1 MKSAGHRFWWEVLME
16 KQKESKNMCLS
27 INIENLRIK
36 MKKIFNTLP
45 LALIVMSIYS
55 CTSDDE
61 TVQDAN
67 DNSSV
72 VTTFTCTQEN
82 DGTTTKA
89 ALDSDCK
96 TILWKTGDA
105 ISIFDGNKANNEYI
119 LDSESDG
126 KSTGT
131 FSGTGAVTGPYV
143 AVYPYTAGATLS
155 DDRKSVSN
163 IVLPDEQ
170 EAVAGG
176 FDPKAALMIAKSET
190 TTLTFKNAVGFIKVT
205 PQFDCKKI
213 ILRAAN
219 KTQPLAGKGTIK
231 FDDSDNPYIDFTDS
245 KELSYSITLSGTI
258 TSGNAYYI
266 AVPAVTLYE
275 NWTLTFVTENKNYMR
290 QVTKPITFV
299 RSQALNLGTFAT
311 DGDYWVGSN
320 GIVSTGKQVDLGLTI
335 EQGGKTY
342 KVYFAKSNLT
352 TTGLA
357 ENETDYGDYFAW
369 GATEPWCTSYSGT
382 TINGWKVGKSGGY
395 IEDNA
400 PYYNNGSYTKY
411 TTPGKN
417 LEASDDAANVILGG
431 DWQIPT
437 QAIWQALVNNL
448 SSKGWDDVRKGYKFE
463 NNDKTLF
470 LPASGDV
477 VGSKFRSVSSYGI
490 YWSGTSDSE
499 TEKANRLGFL
509 SGDVF
514 VTVSSSRYYGH
525 SVRPVR
531 LVEVSAAT
539 TEGYNVEEDF
549 KW

>member
-1 MKSAGHRFWWEVLME
+1 
-16 KQKESKNMCLS
+16 
-27 INIENLRIK
+27 
-36 MKKIFNTLP
+36 MKKLFKTLP

-89 ALDSDCK
+89 ALGSEGK
-96 TILWKTGDA
+96 ILWESGDA
-105 ISIFDGNKANNEYI
+105 ISIFDGNKANYKYS
-119 LDSESDG
+119 LGSESNG

-143 AVYPYTAGATLS
+143 AVYPYTAGATLNN
-155 DDRKSVSN
+155 DGTVSN

-213 ILRAAN
+213 ILRAADKN
-219 KTQPLAGKGTIK
+219 QPLAGKGTIK
-231 FDDSDNPYIDFTDS
+231 FDGSDNPYIDFTDS

-258 TSGNAYYI
+258 TSGKAYYI
-266 AVPAVTLYE
+266 AVPAVTLSAH
-275 NWTLTFVTENKNYMR
+275 WTLTFVTENKNYMR

-299 RSQALNLGTFAT
+299 RSIALNLGEFTT
-311 DGDYWVGSN
+311 GGNYWVGSS
-320 GIVSTGKQVDLGLTI
+320 GIVSPGKQVDLGLTI

-357 ENETDYGDYFAW
+357 ENESDYGDYFAW
-369 GATEPWCTSYSGT
+369 GAIKPWYTKIDKTSSIWT
-382 TINGWKVGKSGGY
+382 ATWEKTGGY
-395 IEDNA
+395 TEANA
-400 PYYNNGSYTKY
+400 PYYNDGSYTKY
-411 TTPGKN
+411 TTQGNTLK
-417 LEASDDAANVILGG
+417 ASDDAANVILGG
-431 DWQIPT
+431 DWWIPT
-437 QAIWQALVNNL
+437 QAIWEALVNISPEHL
-448 SSKGWDDVRKGYKFE
+448 DSGHKFT
-463 NNDKTLF
+463 NNGQTLF
-470 LPASGDV
+470 LPAAGYVDNTQFDA
-477 VGSKFRSVSSYGI
+477 VGSDGY
-490 YWSGTSDSE
+490 YWSGTADSS
-499 TEKANRLGFL
+499 TDAYYLQL
-509 SGDVF
+509 YPSGNVNAQSYI
-514 VTVSSSRYYGH
+514 VRYKGL

-531 LVEVSAAT
+531 LVAVSANT
-539 TEGYNVEEDF
+539 NTEGYNEENDF
-549 KW
+549 EW

>member
-1 MKSAGHRFWWEVLME
+1 
-16 KQKESKNMCLS
+16 
-27 INIENLRIK
+27 
-36 MKKIFNTLP
+36 MKKLFKTLP

-61 TVQDAN
+61 TVQDVN
-67 DNSSV
+67 DISSV

-96 TILWKTGDA
+96 TILWKSEDA
-105 ISIFDGNKANNEYI
+105 ISIFDNSKANKEYI
-119 LDSESDG
+119 LDSESNG

-176 FDPKAALMIAKSET
+176 FDPKAALMIATSNT
-190 TTLTFKNAVGFIKVT
+190 TTLQFKNAVGFIKVT
-205 PQFDCKKI
+205 PKFDCKKI

-219 KTQPLAGKGTIK
+219 KDKPLAGKGIINIE
-231 FDDSDNPYIDFTDS
+231 DPNNPYIDFTDS

-258 TSGNAYYI
+258 TSGKAYYI
-266 AVPAVTLYE
+266 AVPAVTLSE

-290 QVTKPITFV
+290 QVTNPITFA
-299 RSQALNLGTFAT
+299 RSIALNLGTFT
-311 DGDYWVGSN
+311 TGGNYWVGSN
-320 GIVSTGKQVDLGLTI
+320 GIVSSGKQVDLGLTI

-357 ENETDYGDYFAW
+357 ENESDYGDYFAW
-369 GATEPWCTSYSGT
+369 GAIKPWYSS
-382 TINGWKVGKSGGY
+382 IDKSKYPWTATWEKKGGY
-395 IEDNA
+395 TEANA

-411 TTPGKN
+411 TTNGN
-417 LEASDDAANVILGG
+417 ILEAADDAANVILGG
-431 DWQIPT
+431 DWWIPT
-437 QAIWQALVNNL
+437 KAIWEALVGITT
-448 SSKGWDDVRKGYKFE
+448 KGWDSENRYQFT
-463 NNDKTLF
+463 NNDQTLF
-470 LPASGDV
+470 LPAAGYVNGTLFSANSDG
-477 VGSKFRSVSSYGI
+477 Y
-490 YWSGTSDSE
+490 YWSGT
-499 TEKANRLGFL
+499 A
-509 SGDVF
+509 
-514 VTVSSSRYYGH
+514 SSSTRANYLQLYNSGNVSAQLASDRYYGF

-531 LVEVSAAT
+531 LVAVSATTT
-539 TEGYNVEEDF
+539 TEGYNEEKDF
-549 KW
+549 EW

>member
-1 MKSAGHRFWWEVLME
+1 
-16 KQKESKNMCLS
+16 
-27 INIENLRIK
+27 
-36 MKKIFNTLP
+36 MKKLFKTLP

-61 TVQDAN
+61 TVQDVN

-89 ALDSDCK
+89 ALGSEGK
-96 TILWKTGDA
+96 ILWESGDA
-105 ISIFDGNKANNEYI
+105 ISIFDGNKANYKYS
-119 LDSESDG
+119 LGSESNG

-143 AVYPYTAGATLS
+143 AVYPYTAGATLNN
-155 DDRKSVSN
+155 DGTVSN

-213 ILRAAN
+213 ILRAADKN
-219 KTQPLAGKGTIK
+219 QPLAGKGTIK
-231 FDDSDNPYIDFTDS
+231 FDGSDNPYIDFTDS

-266 AVPAVTLYE
+266 AVPAVKLSE

-290 QVTKPITFV
+290 HVKKTITFV
-299 RSQALNLGTFAT
+299 RSIALNLGEFTT
-311 DGDYWVGSN
+311 GGNYWVGSN
-320 GIVSTGKQVDLGLTI
+320 GIVTSDKQVDWGLTI

-357 ENETDYGDYFAW
+357 ENESDYGDYFAW
-369 GATEPWCTSYSGT
+369 GAIKPWYTKIDKTSSPWT
-382 TINGWKVGKSGGY
+382 ATWEKTGGY
-395 IEDNA
+395 TEANA
-400 PYYNNGSYTKY
+400 PYYKNGSYTKY
-411 TTPGKN
+411 TTQGNTLK
-417 LEASDDAANVILGG
+417 ASDDAANVILGG
-431 DWQIPT
+431 DWWIPT
-437 QAIWQALVNNL
+437 QAIWQALVDNSTKGLDSGFKFTNN
-448 SSKGWDDVRKGYKFE
+448 GQ
-463 NNDKTLF
+463 TLF
-470 LPASGDV
+470 LPAAGYVTDTRFPG
-477 VGSKFRSVSSYGI
+477 VGSHGY
-490 YWSGTSDSE
+490 YWSGTAHSSTDAYYLQLYSGGNVNAQLVSDRSC
-499 TEKANRLGFL
+499 GFP
-509 SGDVF
+509 
-514 VTVSSSRYYGH
+514 
-525 SVRPVR
+525 VRPVR
-531 LVEVSAAT
+531 LVAVSANT
-539 TEGYNVEEDF
+539 NTEGYNEENDF

>member
-1 MKSAGHRFWWEVLME
+1 
-16 KQKESKNMCLS
+16 
-27 INIENLRIK
+27 
-36 MKKIFNTLP
+36 MKKLFKTLP
-45 LALIVMSIYS
+45 LVLIVMSIYS

-61 TVQDAN
+61 TVQDVN

-89 ALDSDCK
+89 ALGSEGK
-96 TILWKTGDA
+96 ILWESGDA
-105 ISIFDGNKANNEYI
+105 ISIFDGNKANYKYS
-119 LDSESDG
+119 LGSESNG

-176 FDPKAALMIAKSET
+176 FDPKAALMIAKSNT
-190 TTLTFKNAVGFIKVT
+190 TTLQFKNAVGFIKVT

-219 KTQPLAGKGTIK
+219 KTQPLAGKGKINIE
-231 FDDSDNPYIDFTDS
+231 DPNNPYIDFTGS

-258 TSGNAYYI
+258 TSGKAYYI
-266 AVPAVTLYE
+266 AVPAVTLSAY
-275 NWTLTFVTENKNYMR
+275 WTLTFVTENKNYMR

-299 RSQALNLGTFAT
+299 RSIALNLGEFTT
-311 DGDYWVGSN
+311 GGNYWVGSS
-320 GIVSTGKQVDLGLTI
+320 GIVSPGKQVDLGLTI

-357 ENETDYGDYFAW
+357 ENESDYGDYFAW
-369 GATEPWCTSYSGT
+369 GAIKPWYSS
-382 TINGWKVGKSGGY
+382 IDKSKSPWTATWEKTGGY
-395 IEDNA
+395 TEANA
-400 PYYNNGSYTKY
+400 PYYHNGSYTKY
-411 TTPGKN
+411 TTDGEILK
-417 LEASDDAANVILGG
+417 ASDDAANVILGG
-431 DWQIPT
+431 DWWIPT
-437 QAIWQALVNNL
+437 QAIWQALVDN
-448 SSKGWDDVRKGYKFE
+448 STKGLDSGHKFT
-463 NNDKTLF
+463 NNDQTLF
-470 LPASGDV
+470 LPAADYVKGTKFYD
-477 VGSKFRSVSSYGI
+477 GSDGF
-490 YWSGTSDSE
+490 YWSGTAHSSTD
-499 TEKANRLGFL
+499 AYFL
-509 SGDVF
+509 LLFPSGDV
-514 VTVSSSRYYGH
+514 SAQSASDRYYGC

-531 LVEVSAAT
+531 LVVVSAAT
-539 TEGYNVEEDF
+539 NTEGYDVENDF
-549 KW
+549 KWE

>member
-1 MKSAGHRFWWEVLME
+1 
-16 KQKESKNMCLS
+16 
-27 INIENLRIK
+27 
-36 MKKIFNTLP
+36 MKKLFKTLP

-61 TVQDAN
+61 TVQDVN

-89 ALDSDCK
+89 ALGSEGK
-96 TILWKTGDA
+96 ILWESGDA
-105 ISIFDGNKANNEYI
+105 ISIFDGNKANYKYS
-119 LDSESDG
+119 LGSESNG

-143 AVYPYTAGATLS
+143 AVYPYTEGATLS

-205 PQFDCKKI
+205 PQFNCKKI
-213 ILRAAN
+213 ILRAAD
-219 KTQPLAGKGTIK
+219 KTKPLAGKGTIK
-231 FDDSDNPYIDFTDS
+231 FDGSDNPYIDFTDS

-266 AVPAVTLYE
+266 AVPAVTLSA

-290 QVTKPITFV
+290 HVTKPITFV
-299 RSQALNLGTFAT
+299 RSIALNLGEFTT
-311 DGDYWVGSN
+311 GGNYWVGSN
-320 GIVSTGKQVDLGLTI
+320 GIVTSDKQVDLGLTI

-352 TTGLA
+352 ATGLA
-357 ENETDYGDYFAW
+357 EKETDYGDYFAW

-395 IEDNA
+395 SKDNA
-400 PYYNNGSYTKY
+400 PFYDSSTGSYTKY
-411 TTPGKN
+411 TAGKT
-417 LEASDDAANVILGG
+417 LEAADDAANVILGG
-431 DWQIPT
+431 NWQLPT
-437 QAIWQALVNNL
+437 PDIWVALWNANNTTVNWGNNGDM
-448 SSKGWDDVRKGYKFE
+448 KFIGEENGMKITKKDVSG
-463 NNDKTLF
+463 THLF
-470 LPASGDV
+470 LPAAGYVFRIWSYD
-477 VGSKFRSVSSYGI
+477 VGSCGH
-490 YWSGTSDSE
+490 YWSGTVYSSAAAHFLYFKSGIVSDQY
-499 TEKANRLGFL
+499 K
-509 SGDVF
+509 D
-514 VTVSSSRYYGH
+514 SRNYGI

-531 LVEVSAAT
+531 LVEVSWAGSVPAT
-539 TEGYNVEEDF
+539 NEGYGVEDDL

>member
-1 MKSAGHRFWWEVLME
+1 MKSAGHRFWREVLME
-16 KQKESKNMCLS
+16 KQKESKKMCLS

-36 MKKIFNTLP
+36 MKKIFKTLP

-61 TVQDAN
+61 TVQGLN

-82 DGTTTKA
+82 DGTATKA

-96 TILWKTGDA
+96 TILWESGDA
-105 ISIFDGNKANNEYI
+105 ISIFDGGKANNDYR
-119 LDSESDG
+119 LDSESNG

-143 AVYPYTAGATLS
+143 AVYPYTAGATLNN
-155 DDRKSVSN
+155 DGTVSN

-170 EAVAGG
+170 NAVAGG
-176 FDPKAALMIAKSET
+176 FDPKAALMIATSTT
-190 TTLTFKNAVGFIKVT
+190 TTLQFKNAVGFIKVT

-231 FDDSDNPYIDFTDS
+231 FDDSDYPYIDFTDS

-266 AVPAVTLYE
+266 AVPAVTLSAY
-275 NWTLTFVTENKNYMR
+275 WTLTFVTENKNYMR
-290 QVTKPITFV
+290 QVTKPITFA
-299 RSQALNLGTFAT
+299 RSKAWNLGTFAT

-320 GIVSTGKQVDLGLTI
+320 GIVGAVKQVDLGLTI

-357 ENETDYGDYFAW
+357 ENESDYGDYFAW
-369 GATEPWCTSYSGT
+369 GAIKPWYSS
-382 TINGWKVGKSGGY
+382 IDKSKSPWTATWEKTGGY
-395 IEDNA
+395 TEANA

-411 TTPGKN
+411 TAENT
-417 LEASDDAANVILGG
+417 LVASDDAANVILGG
-431 DWQIPT
+431 DWWIPT
-437 QAIWQALVNNL
+437 KAIWEALVNISTRSL
-448 SSKGWDDVRKGYKFE
+448 DSGYKFT
-463 NNDKTLF
+463 NNDQTLF
-470 LPASGDV
+470 LPAAGYVKGTKFLAVDSGD
-477 VGSKFRSVSSYGI
+477 GY
-490 YWSGTSDSE
+490 YWSGTAKSS
-499 TEKANRLGFL
+499 TSAYYLQLFS
-509 SGDVF
+509 SG
-514 VTVSSSRYYGH
+514 TVNAQSNIDRYIGL

-531 LVEVSAAT
+531 LVAVSAAT
-539 TEGYNVEEDF
+539 TTEGYNEEKDF
-549 KW
+549 EW

>member
-1 MKSAGHRFWWEVLME
+1 
-16 KQKESKNMCLS
+16 
-27 INIENLRIK
+27 
-36 MKKIFNTLP
+36 MKKLFKTLP

-61 TVQDAN
+61 TVQDVN

-89 ALDSDCK
+89 ALNSDYK
-96 TILWKTGDA
+96 TILWKSGDA
-105 ISIFDGNKANNEYI
+105 ISIFDGNKANNDYR
-119 LDSESDG
+119 LDSESNG

-143 AVYPYTAGATLS
+143 AVYPYTEGATLS

-213 ILRAAN
+213 ILRAAD

-231 FDDSDNPYIDFTDS
+231 FDGSDPCIDFTGS

-258 TSGNAYYI
+258 TSGKAYYI
-266 AVPAVTLYE
+266 AVPAVTLSAY
-275 NWTLTFVTENKNYMR
+275 WTLTFVTENKNYMR
-290 QVTKPITFV
+290 LVRNSITFA
-299 RSQALNLGTFAT
+299 RSKAWNLGTFAT

-320 GIVSTGKQVDLGLTI
+320 GIVSLVKQVDLGLTI

-357 ENETDYGDYFAW
+357 ENESDYGDYFAW
-369 GATEPWCTSYSGT
+369 GAIKPWYTKIDKTSSIWT
-382 TINGWKVGKSGGY
+382 ATWEKTGGY
-395 IEDNA
+395 TEANA
-400 PYYNNGSYTKY
+400 PYYNHGSYTKY
-411 TTPGKN
+411 TSDGEILK
-417 LEASDDAANVILGG
+417 AADDAANVILGG
-431 DWQIPT
+431 DWWIPT
-437 QAIWQALVNNL
+437 QAIWQALVDN
-448 SSKGWDDVRKGYKFE
+448 SKKGLDSGFKFT
-463 NNDKTLF
+463 NNDQTLF
-470 LPASGDV
+470 LPAAGYVNGTSFV
-477 VGSKFRSVSSYGI
+477 AVGFDGY
-490 YWSGTSDSE
+490 YWSGTARSSTSAYQLQLYGSGKVDAELASD
-499 TEKANRLGFL
+499 RFCGFP
-509 SGDVF
+509 
-514 VTVSSSRYYGH
+514 
-525 SVRPVR
+525 VRPVR
-531 LVEVSAAT
+531 LVAVSANTT
-539 TEGYNVEEDF
+539 TEGYDVENDF
-549 KW
+549 QW

>member
-1 MKSAGHRFWWEVLME
+1 
-16 KQKESKNMCLS
+16 
-27 INIENLRIK
+27 
-36 MKKIFNTLP
+36 MKKLFKTLP

-89 ALDSDCK
+89 ALGSEGK
-96 TILWKTGDA
+96 ILWESGDA
-105 ISIFDGNKANNEYI
+105 ISIFDGNKANYKYS
-119 LDSESDG
+119 LGSESNG

-143 AVYPYTAGATLS
+143 AVYPYTAGATLNV
-155 DDRKSVSN
+155 DGTVSN

-170 EAVAGG
+170 KAVAGG
-176 FDPKAALMIAKSET
+176 FDPKAALMIAKGET

-219 KTQPLAGKGTIK
+219 KTKPLAGKGTIK
-231 FDDSDNPYIDFTDS
+231 FDGSDNPYIDFTDS
-245 KELSYSITLSGTI
+245 KELFYSITLSGTI

-266 AVPAVTLYE
+266 AVPAGEYSAF
-275 NWTLTFVTENKNYMR
+275 WTLTFVTENKNYMR
-290 QVTKPITFV
+290 QVRKPITFV
-299 RSQALNLGTFAT
+299 RSIALNLGEFTT
-311 DGDYWVGSN
+311 GGNYWVGSN
-320 GIVSTGKQVDLGLTI
+320 GIVTSDKQVDWGLTI

-357 ENETDYGDYFAW
+357 ENESDYGDYFAW
-369 GATEPWCTSYSGT
+369 GAIKPWYTKIDKTSSIWT
-382 TINGWKVGKSGGY
+382 ATWEKTGGY
-395 IEDNA
+395 TEANA

-411 TTPGKN
+411 TTEGN
-417 LEASDDAANVILGG
+417 TLVASDDAANVILGG
-431 DWQIPT
+431 DWWIPT
-437 QAIWQALVNNL
+437 QAIWQALVDNSTKGLDSGFKFTNN
-448 SSKGWDDVRKGYKFE
+448 GQ
-463 NNDKTLF
+463 TLF
-470 LPASGDV
+470 LPAAGYV
-477 VGSKFRSVSSYGI
+477 KVTTFYENGSDGY
-490 YWSGTSDSE
+490 YWSGT
-499 TEKANRLGFL
+499 ANSSTTYYLHLYR
-509 SGDVF
+509 SGN
-514 VTVSSSRYYGH
+514 VSAQLASYRSRGY

-539 TEGYNVEEDF
+539 TTEGYNEENDF
-549 KW
+549 VW

>member
-1 MKSAGHRFWWEVLME
+1 ME

-36 MKKIFNTLP
+36 MKKIFKTLP

-61 TVQDAN
+61 TVQDLN

-105 ISIFDGNKANNEYI
+105 ISIFDGGKANNDYR
-119 LDSESDG
+119 LDSESNG

-143 AVYPYTAGATLS
+143 AVYPYTAGATLNA
-155 DDRKSVSN
+155 DGTVSN

-170 EAVAGG
+170 NAVAGG

-231 FDDSDNPYIDFTDS
+231 FDGSDNPYIDFTDS

-266 AVPAVTLYE
+266 AVPAVTLSAY
-275 NWTLTFVTENKNYMR
+275 WTLTFVTENKNYMR
-290 QVTKPITFV
+290 QVTKPITFA
-299 RSQALNLGTFAT
+299 RSKAWNLGTFAT

-320 GIVSTGKQVDLGLTI
+320 GIVGAVKQVDLGLTI

-357 ENETDYGDYFAW
+357 ENESDYGDYFAW
-369 GATEPWCTSYSGT
+369 GAIKPWYSS
-382 TINGWKVGKSGGY
+382 IDKSKSPWTATWEKTGGY
-395 IEDNA
+395 TGANA

-411 TTPGKN
+411 TTDGEI
-417 LEASDDAANVILGG
+417 LEAADDAANVILGG
-431 DWQIPT
+431 DWWIPT
-437 QAIWQALVNNL
+437 QAIWQALVDN
-448 SSKGWDDVRKGYKFE
+448 SKKGLDSGFKFT
-463 NNDKTLF
+463 NNDQTLF
-470 LPASGDV
+470 LPAAGYVNGTSFSANFDG
-477 VGSKFRSVSSYGI
+477 Y
-490 YWSGTSDSE
+490 YWSGTADSS
-499 TEKANRLGFL
+499 TDAYYLQL
-509 SGDVF
+509 YSSGNVNAQSYI
-514 VTVSSSRYYGH
+514 VRYKGL

-531 LVEVSAAT
+531 LVAVSAAT
-539 TEGYNVEEDF
+539 TTEGYNEEKDF
-549 KW
+549 EW

>member
-1 MKSAGHRFWWEVLME
+1 
-16 KQKESKNMCLS
+16 
-27 INIENLRIK
+27 
-36 MKKIFNTLP
+36 MKKLFKTLP

-61 TVQDAN
+61 TVQDVN

-89 ALDSDCK
+89 ALGSEGK
-96 TILWKTGDA
+96 ILWESGDA
-105 ISIFDGNKANNEYI
+105 ISIFDGNKANYKYS
-119 LDSESDG
+119 LGSESNG

-170 EAVAGG
+170 NAVAGG
-176 FDPKAALMIAKSET
+176 FDPKAALMIAKGET
-190 TTLTFKNAVGFIKVT
+190 TTLQFKNAVGFIKVT

-213 ILRAAN
+213 ILRAAD
-219 KTQPLAGKGTIK
+219 KTRPLAGKGTIK
-231 FDDSDNPYIDFTDS
+231 FDGSDNPYIDFTDS

-258 TSGNAYYI
+258 TSGKAYYI
-266 AVPAVTLYE
+266 AVPAVTLSE

-290 QVTKPITFV
+290 LVRNPITFA
-299 RSQALNLGTFAT
+299 RSKAWNLGTFAT

-320 GIVSTGKQVDLGLTI
+320 GIVGAVKQVDLGLTI

-357 ENETDYGDYFAW
+357 ENESDYGDYFAW
-369 GATEPWCTSYSGT
+369 GAIKPWYSSIDKSKYPWT
-382 TINGWKVGKSGGY
+382 ATWEKSGGY
-395 IEDNA
+395 TEANA

-411 TTPGKN
+411 TTNGKI
-417 LEASDDAANVILGG
+417 LEAADDAAHAILGG
-431 DWQIPT
+431 NWQLPT
-437 QAIWQALVNNL
+437 TEIWGALYNANQDKVYWGPNN
-448 SSKGWDDVRKGYKFE
+448 G
-463 NNDKTLF
+463 DKTLETISGIQGMKITKKDDSKTYIF
-470 LPASGDV
+470 LPAAGWVSGLYFKE
-477 VGSKFRSVSSYGI
+477 VGSIFY
-490 YWSGTSDSE
+490 YWSGTASSTGAYDLTFWNGSVTAQDSSDRS
-499 TEKANRLGFL
+499 
-509 SGDVF
+509 
-514 VTVSSSRYYGH
+514 YGY

-531 LVEVSAAT
+531 LVEVLES
-539 TEGYNVEEDF
+539 EQ
-549 KW
+549 

>member
-1 MKSAGHRFWWEVLME
+1 
-16 KQKESKNMCLS
+16 
-27 INIENLRIK
+27 
-36 MKKIFNTLP
+36 MKKLFKTLP

-61 TVQDAN
+61 TLQDVN

-96 TILWKTGDA
+96 TILWKSGDA
-105 ISIFDGNKANNEYI
+105 ISIFDGVGNKQFTLKAESAGQKSGSFTGACNE
-119 LDSESDG
+119 SES
-126 KSTGT
+126 
-131 FSGTGAVTGPYV
+131 YV

-190 TTLTFKNAVGFIKVT
+190 TTLQFKNAVGFIKVT

-219 KTQPLAGKGTIK
+219 KTQPLAGKGKINIE
-231 FDDSDNPYIDFTDS
+231 DPNNPYIDFTGS

-266 AVPAVTLYE
+266 AVPAVTLSAY
-275 NWTLTFVTENKNYMR
+275 WTLTFVTENKNYMR
-290 QVTKPITFV
+290 QVTKPITFA
-299 RSQALNLGTFAT
+299 RSIALNLGEFTT
-311 DGDYWVGSN
+311 GGNYWVGSN
-320 GIVSTGKQVDLGLTI
+320 GIVSSVKQVDLGLTI

-357 ENETDYGDYFAW
+357 ENESDYGDYFAW
-369 GATEPWCTSYSGT
+369 GAIKPWYTKIDKTSSIWT
-382 TINGWKVGKSGGY
+382 ATWEKTGGY
-395 IEDNA
+395 TTANA

-411 TTPGKN
+411 TTDGEI
-417 LEASDDAANVILGG
+417 LEAADDAANVILGG
-431 DWQIPT
+431 DWWIPT
-437 QAIWQALVNNL
+437 KAIWEALVNIPT
-448 SSKGWDDVRKGYKFE
+448 KGWDSEKRYKFT
-463 NNDKTLF
+463 NNDQTLF
-470 LPASGDV
+470 LPAAGYVNGTAFSANYDG
-477 VGSKFRSVSSYGI
+477 Y
-490 YWSGTSDSE
+490 YWSGTADSS
-499 TEKANRLGFL
+499 TDAYYLQL
-509 SGDVF
+509 YSSGHVNAQSYI
-514 VTVSSSRYYGH
+514 VRYKGL

-531 LVEVSAAT
+531 LVAVSANTT
-539 TEGYNVEEDF
+539 TEGYNEENDF
-549 KW
+549 VW

>member
-1 MKSAGHRFWWEVLME
+1 
-16 KQKESKNMCLS
+16 
-27 INIENLRIK
+27 
-36 MKKIFNTLP
+36 MKKLFKTLP

-96 TILWKTGDA
+96 TILWMTGDA
-105 ISIFDGNKANNEYI
+105 ISIFDGNKANNDYR
-119 LDSESDG
+119 LDSESNG

-190 TTLTFKNAVGFIKVT
+190 TTLQFKNAVGFIKVT

-219 KTQPLAGKGTIK
+219 KTKPLAGKGTIK
-231 FDDSDNPYIDFTDS
+231 FDGSDNPYIDFTDS
-245 KELSYSITLSGTI
+245 KELSYSITLSGSI
-258 TSGNAYYI
+258 TNGNAYYI
-266 AVPAVTLYE
+266 AVPAGEYSA

-290 QVTKPITFV
+290 QVRNPITFA
-299 RSQALNLGTFAT
+299 RSKAWNLGTFAT
-311 DGDYWVGSN
+311 DGNYWVGSN
-320 GIVSTGKQVDLGLTI
+320 GIVTSDKQVDLGLTI

-357 ENETDYGDYFAW
+357 ENESDYGDYFAW
-369 GATEPWCTSYSGT
+369 GAIKPWYTKIDKTSSIWT
-382 TINGWKVGKSGGY
+382 ATWEKTGGY
-395 IEDNA
+395 IIANA
-400 PYYNNGSYTKY
+400 PYYYNGSYTKY
-411 TTPGKN
+411 TTDGEI
-417 LEASDDAANVILGG
+417 LEAADDAANVILGG
-431 DWQIPT
+431 DWWIPT
-437 QAIWQALVNNL
+437 QAIWEALVNIPT
-448 SSKGWDDVRKGYKFE
+448 KGWDSEKRYTFT
-463 NNDKTLF
+463 NNGQTLF
-470 LPASGDV
+470 LPAAGYVNGTSFV
-477 VGSKFRSVSSYGI
+477 AVGSAGY
-490 YWSGTSDSE
+490 YWSGT
-499 TEKANRLGFL
+499 ANPSTDAYYLQL
-509 SGDVF
+509 YSSG
-514 VTVSSSRYYGH
+514 TVNAQSNIDRYIGL

-531 LVEVSAAT
+531 LVAVSANTT
-539 TEGYNVEEDF
+539 TEGYNEEKDF
-549 KW
+549 EW

>member
-1 MKSAGHRFWWEVLME
+1 
-16 KQKESKNMCLS
+16 
-27 INIENLRIK
+27 
-36 MKKIFNTLP
+36 MKKIFKTLP

-61 TVQDAN
+61 TVQDVN

-89 ALDSDCK
+89 ALGSEGK
-96 TILWKTGDA
+96 ILWESGDA
-105 ISIFDGNKANNEYI
+105 ISLFDGNKANYKYS
-119 LDSESDG
+119 LGSESNG

-143 AVYPYTAGATLS
+143 AVYPYTEGATLS

-176 FDPKAALMIAKSET
+176 FDPKAALMIAKGET
-190 TTLTFKNAVGFIKVT
+190 TTLQFKNAVGFIKVT

-213 ILRAAN
+213 ILRAAD
-219 KTQPLAGKGTIK
+219 KTKPLAGKGTIK
-231 FDDSDNPYIDFTDS
+231 FDGSDNPYIDFTDS

-258 TSGNAYYI
+258 TNGNAYYI
-266 AVPAVTLYE
+266 AVPAVTLSAY
-275 NWTLTFVTENKNYMR
+275 WTLTFVTENKNYMR

-299 RSQALNLGTFAT
+299 RSIALNLGTFST
-311 DGDYWVGSN
+311 SDEKWVGSR
-320 GIVSTGKQVDLGLTI
+320 GIVDSNQEVDLGLTI
-335 EQGGKTY
+335 TGSDNKKY
-342 KVYFAKSNLT
+342 KVIFANANLT
-352 TTGLA
+352 ATGLA
-357 ENETDYGDYFAW
+357 ANESDYGDYFAW
-369 GATEPWCTSYSGT
+369 GATEPWLTSYTYDG
-382 TINGWKVGKSGGY
+382 NGYDDANFTNKAWKVGKSDGY
-395 IEDNA
+395 IQANA
-400 PYYNNGSYTKY
+400 PYYNGFYTKY
-411 TTPGKN
+411 TTYGKT

-490 YWSGTSDSE
+490 YWSGTADSE
-499 TEKANRLGFL
+499 TEKANRLGL
-509 SGDVF
+509 VSGDVF
-514 VTVSSSRYYGH
+514 VTVSSFRYYGC

-531 LVEVSAAT
+531 LVAV
-539 TEGYNVEEDF
+539 D
-549 KW
+549 

>member
-1 MKSAGHRFWWEVLME
+1 
-16 KQKESKNMCLS
+16 
-27 INIENLRIK
+27 
-36 MKKIFNTLP
+36 MKKLFKTLP

-61 TVQDAN
+61 TVQDVN
-67 DNSSV
+67 DISSV

-105 ISIFDGNKANNEYI
+105 ISIFDGGKANNDYR
-119 LDSESDG
+119 LDSESNG

-231 FDDSDNPYIDFTDS
+231 FDGSDPCIDFTGS

-266 AVPAVTLYE
+266 AVPAVTLSE

-290 QVTKPITFV
+290 QVTNPITFV
-299 RSQALNLGTFAT
+299 RSRAWNLGTFAT
-311 DGDYWVGSN
+311 DGDYWVGPN
-320 GIVSTGKQVDLGLTI
+320 ALLST
-335 EQGGKTY
+335 
-342 KVYFAKSNLT
+342 
-352 TTGLA
+352 
-357 ENETDYGDYFAW
+357 
-369 GATEPWCTSYSGT
+369 
-382 TINGWKVGKSGGY
+382 
-395 IEDNA
+395 
-400 PYYNNGSYTKY
+400 
-411 TTPGKN
+411 KN
-417 LEASDDAANVILGG
+417 I
-431 DWQIPT
+431 
-437 QAIWQALVNNL
+437 
-448 SSKGWDDVRKGYKFE
+448 
-463 NNDKTLF
+463 
-470 LPASGDV
+470 
-477 VGSKFRSVSSYGI
+477 
-490 YWSGTSDSE
+490 
-499 TEKANRLGFL
+499 
-509 SGDVF
+509 
-514 VTVSSSRYYGH
+514 
-525 SVRPVR
+525 
-531 LVEVSAAT
+531 
-539 TEGYNVEEDF
+539 
-549 KW
+549 

>member
-1 MKSAGHRFWWEVLME
+1 
-16 KQKESKNMCLS
+16 
-27 INIENLRIK
+27 
-36 MKKIFNTLP
+36 MKKLFKTLP

-61 TVQDAN
+61 TVQDVN

-105 ISIFDGNKANNEYI
+105 ISIFDGNKANNDYR
-119 LDSESDG
+119 LDSESNG

-170 EAVAGG
+170 EAVADG
-176 FDPKAALMIAKSET
+176 FDPKAALMIAKGET

-213 ILRAAN
+213 ILRAAD
-219 KTQPLAGKGTIK
+219 KTKPLAGKGTIN
-231 FDDSDNPYIDFTDS
+231 FDGSDNPYIDFTDS

-266 AVPAVTLYE
+266 AVPAVTLSAY
-275 NWTLTFVTENKNYMR
+275 WTLTFVTDEKNYMR
-290 QVTKPITFV
+290 QVTKPITFA
-299 RSQALNLGTFAT
+299 RSKAWNLGTFAT

-320 GIVSTGKQVDLGLTI
+320 GIVGAVKQVDLGLTI
-335 EQGGKTY
+335 EQGGKKY
-342 KVYFAKSNLT
+342 RVIFAKSNLT

-357 ENETDYGDYFAW
+357 ENESDYGDYFAW
-369 GATEPWCTSYSGT
+369 GAIKPWYTKIDKTSSIWT
-382 TINGWKVGKSGGY
+382 ATWEKTGGY
-395 IEDNA
+395 TEANA

-411 TTPGKN
+411 TTEGN
-417 LEASDDAANVILGG
+417 TLVASDDAANVILGG
-431 DWQIPT
+431 DWWIPT
-437 QAIWQALVNNL
+437 KAIWEALVGITT
-448 SSKGWDDVRKGYKFE
+448 KGWDSTNKGYKFT
-463 NNDKTLF
+463 NNDQTLF
-470 LPASGDV
+470 LPAAGYVKDTRFLG
-477 VGSKFRSVSSYGI
+477 VGSDGY
-490 YWSGTSDSE
+490 YWSGTARSNTRAYYLHLPSSANVSAQLASDRYS
-499 TEKANRLGFL
+499 GF
-509 SGDVF
+509 
-514 VTVSSSRYYGH
+514 

-531 LVEVSAAT
+531 LVAVSAAT
-539 TEGYNVEEDF
+539 TTEGYNEEKDF
-549 KW
+549 EW

>member
-1 MKSAGHRFWWEVLME
+1 
-16 KQKESKNMCLS
+16 
-27 INIENLRIK
+27 
-36 MKKIFNTLP
+36 MKKLFKTLP

-61 TVQDAN
+61 TVQDVN

-105 ISIFDGNKANNEYI
+105 ISIFDGNKANNDYR
-119 LDSESDG
+119 LDSESNG

-205 PQFDCKKI
+205 PQFNCKKI
-213 ILRAAN
+213 ILRAAD
-219 KTQPLAGKGTIK
+219 KKKPLAGKGTIK

-266 AVPAVTLYE
+266 AVPAVTLSAY
-275 NWTLTFVTENKNYMR
+275 WTLTFVTENKNYMR
-290 QVTKPITFV
+290 QVKNHITFA
-299 RSQALNLGTFAT
+299 RSKAWNLGTFAT

-320 GIVSTGKQVDLGLTI
+320 GIVGAVKQVDLGLTI

-357 ENETDYGDYFAW
+357 ENESDYGDYFAW
-369 GATEPWCTSYSGT
+369 GAIKPWYSSIDKSKYPWT
-382 TINGWKVGKSGGY
+382 ATWEKSGGY
-395 IEDNA
+395 TEANA

-411 TTPGKN
+411 TTNGKI
-417 LEASDDAANVILGG
+417 LEAADDAANVILGG
-431 DWQIPT
+431 DWWIPT
-437 QAIWQALVNNL
+437 QAIWQALVNIPT
-448 SSKGWDDVRKGYKFE
+448 KGWDSEKRYTFT
-463 NNDKTLF
+463 NNGQTLF
-470 LPASGDV
+470 LPAAGYVNGTS
-477 VGSKFRSVSSYGI
+477 FYANSYGY
-490 YWSGTSDSE
+490 YWSGT
-499 TEKANRLGFL
+499 A
-509 SGDVF
+509 
-514 VTVSSSRYYGH
+514 SSSTRAYYLHLPSSANVSAQLASDRYSGF

-531 LVEVSAAT
+531 LVAVSAAT
-539 TEGYNVEEDF
+539 TTEGYNEEKDF
-549 KW
+549 EW

>member
-1 MKSAGHRFWWEVLME
+1 ME

-61 TVQDAN
+61 IVQDLN

-143 AVYPYTAGATLS
+143 AVYPYTAGATLNN
-155 DDRKSVSN
+155 DGTVSN

-170 EAVAGG
+170 NAVAGG
-176 FDPKAALMIAKSET
+176 FDPKAALMIATSTT
-190 TTLTFKNAVGFIKVT
+190 TTLQFKNAVGFIKVT
-205 PQFDCKKI
+205 PQFNCKKI
-213 ILRAAN
+213 ILRAAD
-219 KTQPLAGKGTIK
+219 KTKPLAGKGTIK

-266 AVPAVTLYE
+266 AVPAGEYSA

-290 QVTKPITFV
+290 QVTNAITFV
-299 RSQALNLGTFAT
+299 RSKAWNLGTFST
-311 DGDYWVGSN
+311 SDGKWVGSR
-320 GIVSTGKQVDLGLTI
+320 GIVSLDQEVDLGLTI
-335 EQGGKTY
+335 TIGTKNY
-342 KVYFAKSNLT
+342 KVIFANANLT
-352 TTGLA
+352 ATGLA
-357 ENETDYGDYFAW
+357 ANESDYGDYFAW
-369 GATEPWCTSYSGT
+369 AATEPWYSSAT
-382 TINGWKVGKSGGY
+382 RTWKEGKSERGY
-395 IEDNA
+395 TAVNTPFLE
-400 PYYNNGSYTKY
+400 GTSYTKY
-411 TTPGKN
+411 TTDGN
-417 LEASDDAANVILGG
+417 TLEAKDDAANVILGG
-431 DWQIPT
+431 DWQLPT
-437 QAIWQALVNNL
+437 KEIWQALNTASYTWTWTSNGRQVKSNT
-448 SSKGWDDVRKGYKFE
+448 DE
-463 NNDKTLF
+463 TKTLF
-470 LPASGDV
+470 LPAAGRFGGTKSES
-477 VGSKFRSVSSYGI
+477 VGSNGY
-490 YWSGTSDSE
+490 YWSGTAWSSPQVYDLCF
-499 TEKANRLGFL
+499 TG
-509 SGDVF
+509 G
-514 VTVSSSRYYGH
+514 TVDAQNKYVRHCGY

-531 LVEVSAAT
+531 LVELFAAT
-539 TEGYNVEEDF
+539 TEEYNVENNIE
-549 KW
+549 W

>member
-1 MKSAGHRFWWEVLME
+1 
-16 KQKESKNMCLS
+16 
-27 INIENLRIK
+27 
-36 MKKIFNTLP
+36 MKKLFKTLP

-61 TVQDAN
+61 TVQDVN

-105 ISIFDGNKANNEYI
+105 ISIFDGNKANNDYR
-119 LDSESDG
+119 LDSESNG

-155 DDRKSVSN
+155 YDRKSVSN

-170 EAVAGG
+170 NAVAGG
-176 FDPKAALMIAKSET
+176 FDPKAALMIAKSKT
-190 TTLTFKNAVGFIKVT
+190 TTLQFKNAVGFIKVT
-205 PQFDCKKI
+205 PQFNCKKI
-213 ILRAAN
+213 ILRAAD

-231 FDDSDNPYIDFTDS
+231 FDGSDNPYIDFTDS

-266 AVPAVTLYE
+266 AVPAVTLSAY
-275 NWTLTFVTENKNYMR
+275 WTLTFVTENKNYMR
-290 QVTKPITFV
+290 QVTKPITFA
-299 RSQALNLGTFAT
+299 RSRAWNLGTFAT

-320 GIVSTGKQVDLGLTI
+320 GIVTSDKQVDLGLTI

-357 ENETDYGDYFAW
+357 ANESDYGDYFAW
-369 GATEPWCTSYSGT
+369 GAIKPWYSSIDKSKSPWT
-382 TINGWKVGKSGGY
+382 ATWEKSGGY
-395 IEDNA
+395 TEANA

-411 TTPGKN
+411 TTNGN
-417 LEASDDAANVILGG
+417 TLVASDDAANVILGG
-431 DWQIPT
+431 DWWIPT
-437 QAIWQALVNNL
+437 QAIWQALVNNSPEHL
-448 SSKGWDDVRKGYKFE
+448 DSGHKFT
-463 NNDKTLF
+463 NNGQTLF
-470 LPASGDV
+470 LPAAGYVKDTQFFA
-477 VGSKFRSVSSYGI
+477 VGSDGY
-490 YWSGTSDSE
+490 YWSGT
-499 TEKANRLGFL
+499 ANSSTDAYYLQL
-509 SGDVF
+509 YSSGNVNAQGYI
-514 VTVSSSRYYGH
+514 VRYKGL

-531 LVEVSAAT
+531 LVEVYAATT
-539 TEGYNVEEDF
+539 TEGYNVENDF
-549 KW
+549 VW

>member
-1 MKSAGHRFWWEVLME
+1 
-16 KQKESKNMCLS
+16 
-27 INIENLRIK
+27 

-45 LALIVMSIYS
+45 FALIVMSIYS

-61 TVQDAN
+61 TVQDLN

-89 ALDSDCK
+89 ALDSDCR

-105 ISIFDGNKANNEYI
+105 ISIFDGSKANKEYI

-131 FSGTGAVTGPYV
+131 FSGTGAETGPYV
-143 AVYPYTAGATLS
+143 AVYPYTAGATLNA
-155 DDRKSVSN
+155 DGTVSN

-213 ILRAAN
+213 ILRAAD

-231 FDDSDNPYIDFTDS
+231 FDGSDPCIDFTGS
-245 KELSYSITLSGTI
+245 TELSYSITLSGTI
-258 TSGNAYYI
+258 TSGKAYYI
-266 AVPAVTLYE
+266 AVPAGEYSA

-290 QVTKPITFV
+290 QVTNAITFV
-299 RSQALNLGTFAT
+299 RSKAWNLGTFAT
-311 DGDYWVGSN
+311 DGDYWVGPN
-320 GIVSTGKQVDLGLTI
+320 GIVDSSQEVDLGLTI
-335 EQGGKTY
+335 TGSDNKKY
-342 KVYFAKSNLT
+342 KVIFANANLT
-352 TTGLA
+352 ATGLA
-357 ENETDYGDYFAW
+357 ANESDYGDYFAW
-369 GATEPWCTSYSGT
+369 AATEPWLTSYTYDG
-382 TINGWKVGKSGGY
+382 NGYDDANFTNKAWKVGKSGGY
-395 IEDNA
+395 TDDNA
-400 PYYNNGSYTKY
+400 PYYNNGSYTEY
-411 TTPGKN
+411 TSDGEILK
-417 LEASDDAANVILGG
+417 AADDAANVILGG

-437 QAIWQALVNNL
+437 QAIWQALVNI
-448 SSKGWDDVRKGYKFE
+448 STKGWDSSKKGYKFE

-477 VGSKFRSVSSYGI
+477 VLSKFRNVSSYGI
-490 YWSGTSDSE
+490 YWSGTADSE
-499 TEKANRLGFL
+499 TEKANRFGFLL
-509 SGDVF
+509 SGDVL
-514 VTVSSSRYYGH
+514 VTVSSFRYYGH

-531 LVEVSAAT
+531 LVELSAAT
-539 TEGYNVEEDF
+539 TEGYNVENDF
-549 KW
+549 EW